1 MTLLRIALGLLA
13 LSAAFGAASQK
24 VYRCGPEGKTT
35 YQQTPCEQGQVVDAS
50 DPRTAEQ
57 REAAQEVAKKN
68 AKAAEKFDRDNL
80 AAQPAPAKK
89 AKPSKHAASAAK
101 DGAASDA
108 KAGKKKAA
116 AKDKPMVFL
125 VPVPKTKP
133 APAPAPAKPAPSK
146 P

>member
-1 MTLLRIALGLLA
+1 MTLLRLCVGTLTLC
-13 LSAAFGAASQK
+13 AAFNAASQK

-57 REAAQEVAKKN
+57 REAAQDVAKKD

-80 AAQPAPAKK
+80 AAQPVPGKK
-89 AKPSKHAASAAK
+89 SKSSSRAASAPK

-108 KAGKKKAA
+108 KAGKKKATE
-116 AKDKPMVFL
+116 KDRPMVFL

-133 APAPAPAKPAPSK
+133 KPAPAAAKP
-146 P
+146 